1 MKYQTVAFASSALLG
16 LVSGA
21 PQHLRRVS
29 KREVP
34 QEHSHEI
41 FLDIT
46 RENLA
51 KNNPKQISDP
61 VFGLLGDAAAA
72 KGAGQVTNLACLQQE
87 TADQAFTNAKAAND
101 IRGMSA
107 ALVYQAIE
115 RNTAGVGKTSA
126 ACTDKAVNPEIA
138 ALVNKHQ
145 DPASDGAA
153 ANNKAVTLELAKQ
166 LASVG
171 GDPMLALMSGT
182 FAPGDKADTTGKGN
196 SCDDANDPT
205 GCIFTQKKLVLDAT
219 PDEIT
224 QAVKGITPTITGGT
238 GELKAADVANVADF
252 KVAGGAAAAAPA
264 AAAPAA
270 TAPATVATAVTITV
284 PTATPSATPA
294 AGNDNDAGNQKNG
307 ASCKAKDNS
316 AAADANNATAGADAA
331 AGAAAPAGTNVTLG
345 LRAPGIYQTILHWHR
360 CDAQDTQCRSQAGLT
375 KREAAGTN
383 VQTFTGTLGGLP
395 PPVIQSTGDRPFS
408 VDGDTFVG
416 KGAALGRSCDV
427 QHNACARAANS
438 GQISGGVSQCD
449 AQDAQCRSQAGLTKR
464 EAAAG
469 KFGSCS
475 DPSIA
480 FKSGLADRQGEAAFI
495 ANNQKDFA
503 HGSAQKI
510 GIIAGFICQRLQ
522 DSCKASAAVV
532 NSCKAAQA
540 AATAATQDATA
551 ANVFNSKL
559 IGN

>member
-1 MKYQTVAFASSALLG
+1 MKYQAVAFASSALLG
-16 LVSGA
+16 VVAGA
-21 PQHLRRVS
+21 PQHLRRVD

-34 QEHSHEI
+34 QEHSHEL
-41 FLDIT
+41 FLGIT
-46 RENLA
+46 REALA
-51 KNNPKQISDP
+51 KNNPQNIADP

-72 KGAGQVTNLACLQQE
+72 KGAGQVTNLACLQQA
-87 TADQAFTNAKAAND
+87 TADQAFTNAKADND

-166 LASVG
+166 LASIG

-182 FAPGDKADTTGKGN
+182 FAPGSKADTTGKGN
-196 SCDDANDPT
+196 SCDDQNDPT

-224 QAVKGITPTITGGT
+224 QAVQGITSSITGGT
-238 GELKAADVANVADF
+238 GSLKASDVADISNF
-252 KVAGGAAAAAPA
+252 KVAGGDA
-264 AAAPAA
+264 
-270 TAPATVATAVTITV
+270 
-284 PTATPSATPA
+284 ATPA
-294 AGNDNDAGNQKNG
+294 TGSNNNNNNSNNNNSNNNNTSDANNNNNNKKNG
-307 ASCKAKDNS
+307 GSCKANNNNNN
-316 AAADANNATAGADAA
+316 NNAAT
-331 AGAAAPAGTNVTLG
+331 
-345 LRAPGIYQTILHWHR
+345 
-360 CDAQDTQCRSQAGLT
+360 
-375 KREAAGTN
+375 AAGTN
-383 VQTFTGTLGGLP
+383 VQAFTGTLGGAA
-395 PPVIQSTGDRPFS
+395 PPVIESTGDRPFSCDAQNTQCHSANGLTKRQSGKNVQAFTGTLGGAAPPVIESTGDRPFS
-408 VDGDTFVG
+408 VNGDTFVG
-416 KGAALGRSCDV
+416 KAAALGRSCDV
-427 QHNACARAANS
+427 QHNACSRAANG

-449 AQDAQCRSQAGLTKR
+449 AQNTQCHSANGLTKR
-464 EAAAG
+464 QAAAG
-469 KFGSCS
+469 GAADFGSCT
-475 DPSIA
+475 DPTIA
-480 FKSGLADRQGEAAFI
+480 FKGGLADRQGESAFI

-522 DSCKASAAVV
+522 DSCKASAAAVS
-532 NSCKAAQA
+532 NCKQAQT

-559 IGN
+559 TGKQ

>member
-16 LVSGA
+16 LVAGA

-34 QEHSHEI
+34 QEHSHEL
-41 FLDIT
+41 FLTIT
-46 RENLA
+46 REFLA
-51 KNNPKQISDP
+51 KNNPKAISDP
-61 VFGLLGDAAAA
+61 VFGLLGDSAA
-72 KGAGQVTNLACLQQE
+72 KAGAGQVTNLACLQQE

-115 RNTAGVGKTSA
+115 RNTAGVGKASA

-166 LASVG
+166 LASIG

-182 FAPGDKADTTGKGN
+182 FAPGDKADGSGKGVT
-196 SCDDANDPT
+196 CDNADDPT
-205 GCIFTQKKLVLDAT
+205 GCIFTQKKLILDAT

-224 QAVKGITPTITGGT
+224 TAVQGITPTITGGT
-238 GELKAADVANVADF
+238 GELKAADVADVANF
-252 KVAGGAAAAAPA
+252 
-264 AAAPAA
+264 
-270 TAPATVATAVTITV
+270 
-284 PTATPSATPA
+284 
-294 AGNDNDAGNQKNG
+294 KNG
-307 ASCKAKDNS
+307 ASCKAKNNNNNNA
-316 AAADANNATAGADAA
+316 AAADANNATAGADSG
-331 AGAAAPAGTNVTLG
+331 AGA
-345 LRAPGIYQTILHWHR
+345 
-360 CDAQDTQCRSQAGLT
+360 
-375 KREAAGTN
+375 AAGTN

-408 VDGDTFVG
+408 VNGDTFVG
-416 KGAALGRSCDV
+416 KSAALGRSCDV

-438 GQISGGVSQCD
+438 GQLSGGVSQCD
-449 AQDAQCRSQAGLTKR
+449 VQNTQCRSQAGLTKR
-464 EAAAG
+464 QAAAG
-469 KFGSCS
+469 NFGSCS

-480 FKSGLADRQGEAAFI
+480 FKAGLADRQGESAFI

-510 GIIAGFICQRLQ
+510 GVIAGFICQRLQ
-522 DSCKASAAVV
+522 DSCKASAATIS
-532 NSCKAAQA
+532 NCKAAQA
-540 AATAATQDATA
+540 AAAAATQDATA